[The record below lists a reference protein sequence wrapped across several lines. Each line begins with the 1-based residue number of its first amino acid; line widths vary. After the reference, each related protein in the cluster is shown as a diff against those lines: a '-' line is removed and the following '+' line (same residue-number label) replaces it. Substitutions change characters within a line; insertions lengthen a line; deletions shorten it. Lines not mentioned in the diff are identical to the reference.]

1 MRMAKGFAAARNI
14 DINMVQDIPFLG
26 GDLDTLLLLT
36 VPAIS
41 DPHFHHTLQWISDFQ
56 GM

>member
-41 DPHFHHTLQWISDFQ
+41 DPHFHHSLQWISDFQ